1 MKTLLSP
8 VLICLAAFC
17 MISCGGSSQKT
28 TAKPED
34 AKAFFSQ
41 YLSGEKI
48 TGLIQKSLPDK
59 NDCKA
64 VFKDPD
70 GEAYYAFISQ
80 IPKDDMGIDGAYTDV
95 KIESFTTSDILNKT
109 SDVFTGGM
117 ERIKDKFQPN
127 ITFYKVSLLEKAG
140 DERGMALNYWVLLNG
155 KWVFFVKPW
164 RAFRSAE

>member
-8 VLICLAAFC
+8 IYIC
-17 MISCGGSSQKT
+17 MIACCLSSCGGSSQKQA
-28 TAKPED
+28 AKPED

-48 TGLIQKSLPDK
+48 TGLIQKSLPNK
-59 NDCKA
+59 SDCKT

-70 GEAYYAFISQ
+70 GEAYYTFISQ
-80 IPKDDMGIDGAYTDV
+80 IPKTDMGIDGSYTDV
-95 KIESFTTSDILNKT
+95 KIESFTTSDILNNT

-117 ERIKDKFQPN
+117 ARIKDKFQPG

-140 DERGMALNYWVLLNG
+140 DERGMALNYWVLING
-155 KWVFFVKPW
+155 RWVFFVKPW
-164 RAFRSAE
+164 RAFKSAE

>member
-8 VLICLAAFC
+8 ALICLAAFC
-17 MISCGGSSQKT
+17 MISCGGSSQKQS
-28 TAKPED
+28 AKPED

-48 TGLIQKSLPDK
+48 SGLIMKSLPDK

-70 GEAYYAFISQ
+70 AEAYHSFISQ
-80 IPKDDMGIDGAYTDV
+80 ISKDDMGIDGAYTDV
-95 KIESFTTSDILNKT
+95 RIESFTTSDILNKT

-127 ITFYKVSLLEKAG
+127 ITFYKISLLEKAG

-155 KWVFFVKPW
+155 RWVFFVKPW
-164 RAFRSAE
+164 RAFKSVE